1 MVDNAASRALRT
13 MDLIPYILENP
24 GISIGKLAKQFSVSE
39 KQVESDLQLIFMCGL
54 PGYTPYELIDLI
66 FEDGVVS
73 IIDPQVL
80 DKPRRFT
87 KSELVV
93 IILGLQLLSELSA
106 SDATRLGKLQLL
118 SNKIMKL
125 GGSNSVVIAP
135 SSSKSPYVE
144 VITRAITDK
153 KSLTIQYQSLVKDEI
168 SVRSIIPHSLFLM
181 NGNLYLS
188 ALDLKAKS
196 DRTFK
201 VELIKDC
208 EIGNEISNETVT
220 QDSSAL
226 EVVLDVQRVY
236 RNFIERNSSIITA
249 VEEQKNSFRV
259 HLKLNNLEWL
269 KRSILSNSPGIKVIS
284 PPSLAQEVAEL
295 AASLLASYQ
304 VVKVI

>member
-153 KSLTIQYQSLVKDEI
+153 KSLTIQYQSLVKVEI

-208 EIGNEISNETVT
+208 EIGNEISNQAVT

-226 EVVLDVQRVY
+226 EVVLDVQRAY

-284 PPSLAQEVAEL
+284 PPSLAQEMAEL

>member
-1 MVDNAASRALRT
+1 MIDNAASRALRT

-118 SNKIMKL
+118 SSKIMKL

-135 SSSKSPYVE
+135 SGSKSPYVE

-208 EIGNEISNETVT
+208 EIGNEISNEAVT

>member
-24 GISIGKLAKQFSVSE
+24 GISIRKLAKKFSVSE

-118 SNKIMKL
+118 SSKIMKL

-208 EIGNEISNETVT
+208 EIGNEISNEAVT

>member
-24 GISIGKLAKQFSVSE
+24 GISIGKLATQFSVSE

-208 EIGNEISNETVT
+208 EIGNETTHEAVT
-220 QDSSAL
+220 QDSPTL

-284 PPSLAQEVAEL
+284 PPSLAQEMAEL

>member
-87 KSELVV
+87 KNELVV
-93 IILGLQLLSELSA
+93 IVLGLQLLSELSA
-106 SDATRLGKLQLL
+106 SDATRSGKLQLL

-168 SVRSIIPHSLFLM
+168 SVRAIIPHSLYLM

-196 DRTFK
+196 DRIFK
-201 VELIKDC
+201 VELIKNC
-208 EIGNEISNETVT
+208 EIGNEISSEAVG
-220 QDSSAL
+220 QDSSAV
-226 EVVLDVQRVY
+226 EVVLDVQRAY

>member
-93 IILGLQLLSELSA
+93 IVLGLQLLSELSA
-106 SDATRLGKLQLL
+106 ADATRSGKLQLL

-168 SVRSIIPHSLFLM
+168 SIRAIIPHSLYLM

-196 DRTFK
+196 DRIFK
-201 VELIKDC
+201 VELIKNC
-208 EIGNEISNETVT
+208 EIGNEISSEAVG
-220 QDSSAL
+220 QDSSGV
-226 EVVLDVQRVY
+226 EVVLDVQRAY

-284 PPSLAQEVAEL
+284 PLSLAQEVAEL

>member
-93 IILGLQLLSELSA
+93 IVLGLQLLSELSA
-106 SDATRLGKLQLL
+106 SDATRSGKLQLL

-168 SVRSIIPHSLFLM
+168 SVRAIIPHSLYLM

-196 DRTFK
+196 DRIFK
-201 VELIKDC
+201 VELIKNC
-208 EIGNEISNETVT
+208 EIGNEISSEAVG
-220 QDSSAL
+220 QDSSAV
-226 EVVLDVQRVY
+226 EVVLDVQRAY

-269 KRSILSNSPGIKVIS
+269 KRSILSNSPGIKVVS

>member
-13 MDLIPYILENP
+13 MDLIPFILENP

-93 IILGLQLLSELSA
+93 IVLGLQLLSELSA
-106 SDATRLGKLQLL
+106 SDAIRSGKLQLL

-153 KSLTIQYQSLVKDEI
+153 KSLTMQYQSLVKDEI
-168 SVRSIIPHSLFLM
+168 SVRAIIPHSLYLM

-188 ALDLKAKS
+188 ALDLKARS
-196 DRTFK
+196 DRIFK
-201 VELIKDC
+201 VELIKNC
-208 EIGNEISNETVT
+208 EIGNEISSEAVA
-220 QDSSAL
+220 QDSSTL
-226 EVVLDVQRVY
+226 EVVLDVQRAY

-259 HLKLNNLEWL
+259 HLKLSNLEWL

>member
-39 KQVESDLQLIFMCGL
+39 KQVEKDLQLIFMCGL

-93 IILGLQLLSELSA
+93 IVLGLQLLSELSA
-106 SDATRLGKLQLL
+106 FDATRSGKLQLL

-168 SVRSIIPHSLFLM
+168 SVRAIIPHSLYLM

-196 DRTFK
+196 DRIFK
-201 VELIKDC
+201 VELIKSC
-208 EIGNEISNETVT
+208 EIGNEISSEAVGK
-220 QDSSAL
+220 DSSAV
-226 EVVLDVQRVY
+226 EVVLDVQRAY

-304 VVKVI
+304 IVKVI

>member
-1 MVDNAASRALRT
+1 
-13 MDLIPYILENP
+13 
-24 GISIGKLAKQFSVSE
+24 
-39 KQVESDLQLIFMCGL
+39 
-54 PGYTPYELIDLI
+54 
-66 FEDGVVS
+66 
-73 IIDPQVL
+73 
-80 DKPRRFT
+80 
-87 KSELVV
+87 
-93 IILGLQLLSELSA
+93 
-106 SDATRLGKLQLL
+106 
-118 SNKIMKL
+118 MKL

-208 EIGNEISNETVT
+208 EIGNEISKEAVT

-236 RNFIERNSSIITA
+236 RNFIERNSSIITS

>member
-208 EIGNEISNETVT
+208 EIGNEISNQAVT

-236 RNFIERNSSIITA
+236 RNFIERNSSIITS
-249 VEEQKNSFRV
+249 VEKQKNSFRV

>member
-93 IILGLQLLSELSA
+93 IALGLQLLSELSA
-106 SDATRLGKLQLL
+106 SDATRSGKLQLL

-153 KSLTIQYQSLVKDEI
+153 KSLTMQYQSLVKDEI
-168 SVRSIIPHSLFLM
+168 SVRSIIPHSLYLM

-196 DRTFK
+196 DRIFK

-208 EIGNEISNETVT
+208 EISNEISSEAVV

-226 EVVLDVQRVY
+226 EVVLDVQRAY

-259 HLKLNNLEWL
+259 HLKLSNLEWL

-284 PPSLAQEVAEL
+284 PPSLAQEIAEL

>member
-13 MDLIPYILENP
+13 TDLIPYILENP

-93 IILGLQLLSELSA
+93 IVLGLQLLSELSA
-106 SDATRLGKLQLL
+106 SDATRSGKLQLL

-135 SSSKSPYVE
+135 SSSKLPYVE

-168 SVRSIIPHSLFLM
+168 SVRAIIPHSLYLM

-196 DRTFK
+196 DRIFK
-201 VELIKDC
+201 VELIKNC
-208 EIGNEISNETVT
+208 EIGNEISSEAVG
-220 QDSSAL
+220 QDSSAV
-226 EVVLDVQRVY
+226 EVVLDVQRAY

-269 KRSILSNSPGIKVIS
+269 KRSILSNSPGIKVVS

>member
-118 SNKIMKL
+118 SNRIMKL

-196 DRTFK
+196 DKTFK

-208 EIGNEISNETVT
+208 ESGNEISNEAVT
-220 QDSSAL
+220 QDSSVL

-236 RNFIERNSSIITA
+236 RNFIERNSSIITS
-249 VEEQKNSFRV
+249 VEKQKNSFRV

>member
-39 KQVESDLQLIFMCGL
+39 KQVEKDLQLIFMCGL

-93 IILGLQLLSELSA
+93 IVLGLQLLSELSA
-106 SDATRLGKLQLL
+106 FDATRSGKLQLL

-168 SVRSIIPHSLFLM
+168 SVRAIIPHSLYLM

-188 ALDLKAKS
+188 AFDLKAKS
-196 DRTFK
+196 DRIFK
-201 VELIKDC
+201 VELIKSC
-208 EIGNEISNETVT
+208 EIGNEISSEAVGK
-220 QDSSAL
+220 DSSAV
-226 EVVLDVQRVY
+226 EVVLDVQRAY

-304 VVKVI
+304 IVKVI

>member
-24 GISIGKLAKQFSVSE
+24 GISIGKLAQQFSVSE

-87 KSELVV
+87 ESELVV
-93 IILGLQLLSELSA
+93 IVLGLQLLSELSA
-106 SDATRLGKLQLL
+106 SDAIRSGKLQLL

-153 KSLTIQYQSLVKDEI
+153 KSLTMQYQSLVKDEI
-168 SVRSIIPHSLFLM
+168 SVRAIIPHSLYLM

-196 DRTFK
+196 DRIFK
-201 VELIKDC
+201 VELIKNC
-208 EIGNEISNETVT
+208 EIGNEISSEAVA
-220 QDSSAL
+220 QDSSTL
-226 EVVLDVQRVY
+226 EVVLDVQRAY

-284 PPSLAQEVAEL
+284 PPSLAQEIAEL

>member
-208 EIGNEISNETVT
+208 EIGNEISNEAVT

-226 EVVLDVQRVY
+226 VVVLDVQRAY

-284 PPSLAQEVAEL
+284 PPSLAQEMAEL

>member
-93 IILGLQLLSELSA
+93 IVLGLQLLSELSA
-106 SDATRLGKLQLL
+106 SDATRSGKLQLL

-168 SVRSIIPHSLFLM
+168 SVRAIIPHSLYLM

-196 DRTFK
+196 DRIFK
-201 VELIKDC
+201 VELIKNC
-208 EIGNEISNETVT
+208 EIGNEISSEAVG
-220 QDSSAL
+220 QDSSAV
-226 EVVLDVQRVY
+226 EVVLDVQRAY

-295 AASLLASYQ
+295 AATLLASYQ

>member
-168 SVRSIIPHSLFLM
+168 SIRAIIPHSLYLM

-196 DRTFK
+196 DRIFK
-201 VELIKDC
+201 VELIKNC
-208 EIGNEISNETVT
+208 EIGNEISSEAVG
-220 QDSSAL
+220 QDSSAV
-226 EVVLDVQRVY
+226 EVVLDVQRAY

>member
-93 IILGLQLLSELSA
+93 IVLGLQLLSELSA
-106 SDATRLGKLQLL
+106 SDAIRSGKLQLL

-153 KSLTIQYQSLVKDEI
+153 KSLTMQYQSLVKDEI
-168 SVRSIIPHSLFLM
+168 SVRAIIPHSLYLM

-196 DRTFK
+196 DRIFK
-201 VELIKDC
+201 VESIKAC
-208 EIGNEISNETVT
+208 EIGNEISSEAVA
-220 QDSSAL
+220 QDSSTL
-226 EVVLDVQRVY
+226 EVVLDVQRAY

>member
-93 IILGLQLLSELSA
+93 IVLGLQLLSELSA
-106 SDATRLGKLQLL
+106 SDATRSGKLQLL

-135 SSSKSPYVE
+135 SNSKSPYVE

-168 SVRSIIPHSLFLM
+168 SVRAIIPHSLYLM

-196 DRTFK
+196 DRIFK
-201 VELIKDC
+201 VELMKNC
-208 EIGNEISNETVT
+208 EIGNEISSEAVAH
-220 QDSSAL
+220 DSSAV
-226 EVVLDVQRVY
+226 EVVLDVQRAY

-284 PPSLAQEVAEL
+284 PPSLAQEIAEL

>member
-93 IILGLQLLSELSA
+93 IALGLQLLSELSA
-106 SDATRLGKLQLL
+106 SDATRSGKLQLL

-153 KSLTIQYQSLVKDEI
+153 KSLTMQYQSLVKDEI
-168 SVRSIIPHSLFLM
+168 SVRSIIPHSLYLM

-188 ALDLKAKS
+188 ALDLKSKS
-196 DRTFK
+196 DRIFK

-208 EIGNEISNETVT
+208 EIGNEISSEAVAN
-220 QDSSAL
+220 DSSAL
-226 EVVLDVQRVY
+226 EVVLDVQRAY

-259 HLKLNNLEWL
+259 HLKLSNLEWL

-284 PPSLAQEVAEL
+284 PPSLAQEIAEL